1 MKRIPVAILGATGMV
16 GQRLV
21 QRLHRHPQFVLV
33 AVAASERSAGKS
45 YRSATTWRLPGEAF
59 GEAADFPVRRCV
71 SSEMPDGVKLVFS
84 ALDSGPAKSIEAEF
98 REAGFAVVS
107 NASAYRA
114 DPLVPLIIPEVNPEH
129 LSMLESQPG
138 KGFILTNPNCSA
150 IPLTM
155 ALAPIDEAFGVEA
168 VVASTWQAVSGAG
181 YPGESAWDMV
191 GNVHPHPGNEE
202 AKMAEEPQ
210 KILGPVGQPAAF
222 PVSARCVRVPVADGH
237 LVSAQVRTRIPA
249 TPGDIRRVLEE
260 FVPRC
265 PALPSSPTPLFR
277 LFSERDRPAPRMD
290 SDLGDGMAISIGRIE
305 PCPVMGVK
313 FFCLAHNTVRGAAGA
328 AIANAELLAASGF
341 LDRD

>member
-1 MKRIPVAILGATGMV
+1 MERIPVAILGATGMV

-21 QRLHRHPQFVLV
+21 QRLHRHPQFQLV
-33 AVAASERSAGKS
+33 AVAASERSAGRS
-45 YRSATTWRLPGEAF
+45 YREATTWRLPGEAF
-59 GEAADFPVRRCV
+59 GDAAGLQVLRCH
-71 SSEMPDGVKLVFS
+71 SSEMPEGVKLVFS
-84 ALDSGPAKSIEAEF
+84 ALDSGPARTIEAEF

-107 NASAYRA
+107 NASAYRV
-114 DPLVPLIIPEVNPEH
+114 DPLVPLVIPEINPEH
-129 LSMLESQPG
+129 LSMLENQPG
-138 KGFILTNPNCSA
+138 EGFILTNPNCSA

-222 PVSARCVRVPVADGH
+222 QVSARCVRVPVADGH

-249 TPGDIRRVLEE
+249 SPDDIRRVIEE

-265 PALPSSPTPLFR
+265 PDLPSSPTPLFR
-277 LFSERDRPAPRMD
+277 LFEERDRPAPRMD
-290 SDLGDGMAISIGRIE
+290 SELGGGMAISVGRIE
-305 PCPVMGVK
+305 ACPVMGVK

-328 AIANAELLAASGF
+328 AIANAELLVASGY
-341 LDRD
+341 LK